1 MRNKIA
7 LAHIAIL
14 VANII
19 YGINYSVAKQV
30 LGIHIDAFGFVLVR
44 VIGTLILIWSLAF
57 IYKNEKVERKDLFL
71 LLLCGLFGVG
81 INQLLFF
88 WGLALTSPINS
99 SIIMV
104 TTPILVVV
112 MAAFLI
118 GEKIQFI
125 RLSGILLG
133 LVGAITLLLVK
144 PGADV
149 SGNLFGDFITFLN
162 ACSYAVYLVI
172 VKPLMKKY
180 HPITIM
186 KWIFLFGL
194 IPVLPAGLVE
204 FTAID
209 WENLSASVYGAIAF
223 VILGTTF
230 LAYLLN
236 TYGLIRLSPSI
247 VSAYIYLQPVFATVI
262 ALITQTDQID
272 AVKIISTLI
281 IFTGVYLVSLP
292 VKPKKVLS

>member
-125 RLSGILLG
+125 RLLGILLG
-133 LVGAITLLLVK
+133 LAGAITLLLVK

-209 WENLSASVYGAIAF
+209 WKNLSASVYGAIVF

>member
-1 MRNKIA
+1 
-7 LAHIAIL
+7 
-14 VANII
+14 
-19 YGINYSVAKQV
+19 
-30 LGIHIDAFGFVLVR
+30 
-44 VIGTLILIWSLAF
+44 
-57 IYKNEKVERKDLFL
+57 
-71 LLLCGLFGVG
+71 
-81 INQLLFF
+81 
-88 WGLALTSPINS
+88 
-99 SIIMV
+99 MV

-112 MAAFLI
+112 MATFLL

-133 LVGAITLLLVK
+133 LSGAITLLLVK

-194 IPVLPAGLVE
+194 IPVFPAGIVE

-272 AVKIISTLI
+272 AIKIISTLI

>member
-125 RLSGILLG
+125 RLLGILLG
-133 LVGAITLLLVK
+133 LAGAITLLLVK

-209 WENLSASVYGAIAF
+209 WKNLSASVYGAIVF

-262 ALITQTDQID
+262 ALIIQTDQID